1 MNSLRLRIFLTMFL
15 VVVVAVVTVLL
26 FASQGSQVAVYSI
39 VGQSA
44 ARDQS
49 VAEKLLSDLPGA
61 GLPPNVQFQ
70 VQRVGQALGA
80 HVVIIDRKGNVLA
93 DSTDTLKGQAVPLPA
108 LWPVDSQ
115 TAPLVINDQPAY
127 VVMGYTG
134 ATGATNSVATNVT
147 AAGVPF
153 AAQPLTDTLMYFGPQ
168 TASQGLVTFS
178 AATPLT
184 SLPGG
189 GPAQLALDTINRS
202 LILAAASA
210 GAVALLLTATL
221 SRSIV
226 GPVAALTLAARRME
240 QGDLSQRVTVRRR
253 DEIGALAHAFNAM
266 AEGLSVSEQLR
277 RQMVTDI
284 AHELRTPLT
293 NIRGY
298 LEAVRDGVVAPR
310 PDVIDSL
317 YEESLLLNRL
327 VEDLQDLALAEAGQ
341 LRLRPQP
348 ADVHDIAERVLSG
361 LAPSPAGPA
370 VRLALPADLPLVD
383 ADPERVGQV
392 LRNLVTN
399 AQHHT
404 PPEGTITISARAS
417 AGVVEV
423 EVADTGAGIS
433 PEHLPFVFERFYRA
447 DQARARATGGAGL
460 GLAIVKQIVE
470 AHGGRV
476 SVSSTP
482 GAGAIFT
489 FTLPTAPPKLA
500 AGSV

>member
-1 MNSLRLRIFLTMFL
+1 MTSLRLRIFLMVFL
-15 VVVVAVVTVLL
+15 VVVVAVGTVLA
-26 FASQGSQVAVYSI
+26 FASRSSLVAAYDI

-44 ARDQS
+44 ARDQT
-49 VAEKLLSDLPGA
+49 VAVRLLSAPALA
-61 GLPPNVQFQ
+61 NQPPNVQFQ
-70 VQRVGQALGA
+70 VQRVGEALGA
-80 HVVIIDRKGNVLA
+80 HVVIIDRQGNVLA

-108 LWPVDSQ
+108 LWPLDSQ
-115 TAPLVINDQPAY
+115 TPSLVINDQPAY
-127 VVMGYTG
+127 VIMGYTD
-134 ATGATNSVATNVT
+134 AAPAVAGVT
-147 AAGVPF
+147 AAGLPF
-153 AAQPLTDTLMYFGPQ
+153 AANPLTDTVMYFGPQ

-178 AATPLT
+178 AATPLA

-202 LILAAASA
+202 LVLAAAAA

-221 SRSIV
+221 SRGIV

-240 QGDLSQRVTVRRR
+240 QGDLSQRVVVCGR
-253 DEIGALAHAFNAM
+253 DEIGQLAHAFNAM

-310 PDVIDSL
+310 PEVIDSL

-341 LRLRPQP
+341 LRLRRQ
-348 ADVHDIAERVLSG
+348 AVAVNDMAERA
-361 LAPSPAGPA
+361 LAALPPSAAGPQ
-370 VRLALPADLPLVD
+370 VVLDLPADLPLVD

-404 PPEGTITISARAS
+404 PPEGTITVRAQAT
-417 AGVVEV
+417 AGAVEI
-423 EVADTGAGIS
+423 EVADTGAGIA

-476 SVSSTP
+476 AVSSTL
-482 GAGAIFT
+482 GAGAVFT
-489 FTLPTAPPKLA
+489 FTLPTVRRL
-500 AGSV
+500 

>member
-1 MNSLRLRIFLTMFL
+1 MISLRLRIFLMVFV
-15 VVVVAVVTVLL
+15 VVVVAVGTVLV
-26 FASQGSQVAVYSI
+26 FASRSSLEAAYSI
-39 VGQSA
+39 VGQNA
-44 ARDQS
+44 ARDQT
-49 VAEKLLSDLPGA
+49 VAAKLLADPPRGD
-61 GLPPNVQFQ
+61 LPPNVQFQ
-70 VQRVGQALGA
+70 VQRVGEALGA
-80 HVVIIDRKGNVLA
+80 HVVIIDRQGNVLA
-93 DSTDTLKGQAVPLPA
+93 DSTDSLKGQAVPLPA
-108 LWPVDSQ
+108 LWPVISQ
-115 TAPLVINDQPAY
+115 TAPLMVNDQPAY
-127 VVMGYTG
+127 VVMGYT
-134 ATGATNSVATNVT
+134 AVAPASGGG
-147 AAGVPF
+147 AAGNAPF
-153 AAQPLTDTLMYFGPQ
+153 AGQPVTDTVMYFGPQ
-168 TASQGLVTFS
+168 TASAGLVTFS

-189 GPAQLALDTINRS
+189 GPAQLALNTINRS
-202 LILAAASA
+202 LILAAVSA
-210 GAVALLLTATL
+210 GAVALLLTVTL
-221 SRSIV
+221 SRGIV

-240 QGDLSQRVTVRRR
+240 QGDLSQRVAVRGR

-277 RQMVTDI
+277 RQMVSDI

-310 PDVIDSL
+310 PEVIDSL

-341 LRLRPQP
+341 LRLRRQ
-348 ADVHDIAERVLSG
+348 AVAIGEVAERA
-361 LAPSPAGPA
+361 LAALPPQAAGPR
-370 VRLALPADLPLVD
+370 VRLELPEALPLVE

-404 PPEGTITISARAS
+404 PPDATITISARAE
-417 AGVVEV
+417 AGEV
-423 EVADTGAGIS
+423 AIVVADTGAGIA

-447 DQARARATGGAGL
+447 DQARARVAGGAGL

-476 SVSSTP
+476 AVSSVL
-482 GAGAIFT
+482 GSGSVFT
-489 FTLPTAPPKLA
+489 FTLPA
-500 AGSV
+500 AGPIVER